1 MITLYAMVVKG
12 IGLADCA
19 VFDVTGVRRY
29 YIIGSWV
36 VRASGVLLSK
46 IRLFSFLS
54 GGCVIENSG
63 DYGKPEDKG

>member
-19 VFDVTGVRRY
+19 VLDVTGVRRY

-36 VRASGVLLSK
+36 VRASGVLLSA
-46 IRLFSFLS
+46 ITVFSLS
-54 GGCVIENSG
+54 SRGV
-63 DYGKPEDKG
+63 